1 MSVKTIT
8 VTPIS
13 GILTPI
19 NVEAI
24 KAVKQYKEV
33 YHHDVHPDDIS
44 LGAVI
49 ILDAD
54 ITGKLTD
61 ERIKVDETVEE
72 VKAMLANI
80 EKTELE

>member
-13 GILTPI
+13 GIPTTI
-19 NVEAI
+19 EITSI
-24 KAVKQYKEV
+24 KAVKRLQDV
-33 YHHDVHPDDIS
+33 YHHQLDPNEKS
-44 LGAVI
+44 RSVI

-54 ITGKLTD
+54 ITGELTD

-72 VKAMLANI
+72 VKVMLASI
-80 EKTELE
+80 KKTELE

>member
-1 MSVKTIT
+1 MSKKTIT

-13 GILTPI
+13 GIPTPI
-19 NVEAI
+19 NVVAI
-24 KAVKQYKEV
+24 KAVKYARDVYYYDMDDKEKTKT
-33 YHHDVHPDDIS
+33 
-44 LGAVI
+44 VI

-54 ITGKLTD
+54 ITGELTD

-80 EKTELE
+80 KKTELE